1 MMAKH
6 ICRKGY
12 IWHIYLFIN
21 RIFSLLH
28 HEQYV
33 KELASQNGRWRW
45 NRKKR
50 LSNYFL
56 RQKFNSDY
64 HVTEKN
70 SNPSTESSLNHM
82 CDVY

>member
-33 KELASQNGRWRW
+33 KELAIVKTDAGDGIE
-45 NRKKR
+45 KKVIQ
-50 LSNYFL
+50 LFP
-56 RQKFNSDY
+56 K
-64 HVTEKN
+64 TKI
-70 SNPSTESSLNHM
+70 
-82 CDVY
+82 